1 MYKVLKFL
9 QRINELGEGDD
20 SKNIQSDFDKWYL
33 SFWEN
38 VYLFFK
44 TNENKFK
51 ERKLQI
57 EKNFNDKLDYEIKLI
72 EQSEFSKLKQE
83 NEIYNDDYEYFLK
96 RYQSSSKVQIENIME
111 LRKSKKNGST
121 LKIVYKNT
129 SGLKYKVADNI
140 GVYPNNS
147 ESSVV
152 TIAEKLKF
160 DLNKIISVKKL
171 KKDIKCK
178 INFPDCMKVKD
189 ILINVIDLSCHIK

>member
-83 NEIYNDDYEYFLK
+83 NEIYNDDYEYF
-96 RYQSSSKVQIENIME
+96 
-111 LRKSKKNGST
+111 
-121 LKIVYKNT
+121 
-129 SGLKYKVADNI
+129 
-140 GVYPNNS
+140 
-147 ESSVV
+147 
-152 TIAEKLKF
+152 
-160 DLNKIISVKKL
+160 
-171 KKDIKCK
+171 
-178 INFPDCMKVKD
+178 
-189 ILINVIDLSCHIK
+189 

>member
-111 LRKSKKNGST
+111 LRKSKKMDQ
-121 LKIVYKNT
+121 LL
-129 SGLKYKVADNI
+129 GLFI
-140 GVYPNNS
+140 
-147 ESSVV
+147 
-152 TIAEKLKF
+152 
-160 DLNKIISVKKL
+160 
-171 KKDIKCK
+171 K
-178 INFPDCMKVKD
+178 INQT
-189 ILINVIDLSCHIK
+189 